1 MKKNILAVLIASSIG
16 LAGCGNESEVVGNP
30 TIDPIIERSLK
41 ADTKIKFDILS
52 NPKSPVVVKPTYLAV
67 DKNDGTLATES
78 LADDPNKWSDPLVT
92 MGKTDGWST
101 NQPITIEFIGND
113 LDGTTAAD
121 GFYLLETGDP
131 TSSTYTSTQ
140 PVPLTEANG
149 DFKVFASGK
158 TLTVLL
164 TKPLK
169 PASQYQFAI
178 TSDLKDI
185 NGNEVG
191 MSNSYA
197 VLKSTTRPPS
207 EKLEPAQRLAHA
219 SEATFA
225 ATGVDKNKI
234 IFTNWFTTASAGDV
248 LFAGKAASALA
259 LKNDASTVWQG
270 SAIGD
275 VSTADLAKLYTMT
288 GLTSAGTTVGGTNEV
303 YTGKVYLPYF
313 LETAADKFSTTPWQS
328 GMPSLAAIKYILGDE
343 TASSTD
349 KAIVMQKLTD
359 WGITQDDL
367 EKVSTD
373 PAVQLKVLPLL
384 TGKTITLSD
393 GSQLDSERLITRY
406 SPVPKLKSVQEVEYT
421 LILPPAASGC
431 QAIEKNT
438 VSIYQHGITANK
450 EELKTSSLADTIIG
464 SSCNAIFAIDLPLH
478 GTRGVTLPVVG
489 YTTASTKP
497 EIFLNLETLP
507 VGRDNLRQSVM
518 DQINLRV
525 AIGRL
530 FASIKQGNAGA
541 MGAFGWLNPD
551 NGVSFIGHSLG
562 AMTGVALGNV
572 ANRPLGTS
580 AEDQQSDALFF
591 NINKLALANP
601 GAGIPYLLMEST
613 EYGNFVKGTL
623 LAGADAKFKAD
634 CDSKSLDY
642 KTCYAGFEAL
652 LVGSGDSESIATLTK
667 VYSNFTQFAY
677 AAQTIL
683 DTVDPLN
690 HAPQISSGL
699 PVYLSMVKDDSTI
712 PTQLTFRSTVTGTS
726 IAKPYSVFGGT
737 LPLVDEGLLN
747 LSVTDSDVAS
757 LVKHVTYFT
766 AGDHGSQKK
775 DRNAASPDAATG
787 EMQDHIASL
796 VNGNGTS
803 LTVPNAGTVLSAT
816 LPDPST
822 KQYGF

>member
-52 NPKSPVVVKPTYLAV
+52 NPSAPIVVKPTYLAV
-67 DKNDGTLATES
+67 DKNDGTLATEG
-78 LADDPNKWSDPLVT
+78 LAADPTKWSDPLVT

-101 NQPITIEFIGND
+101 NQPITIEFIGNN
-113 LDGTTAAD
+113 LDSTTAAD

-131 TSSTYTSTQ
+131 TSSTYANTQ

-207 EKLEPAQRLAHA
+207 EKLEPAQRLARA

-259 LKNDASTVWQG
+259 LKNGASTVWQG
-270 SAIGD
+270 SAI
-275 VSTADLAKLYTMT
+275 ADNVDLSKVYNMDRPTFIQK
-288 GLTSAGTTVGGTNEV
+288 TVGGNNDI
-303 YTGKVYLPYF
+303 YTGSVYLPYF

-328 GMPSLAAIKYILGDE
+328 GMPSLAAIKYILGDD

-349 KAIVMQKLTD
+349 KAIVMQKLTS
-359 WGITQDDL
+359 WGITLDDL

-421 LILPPAASGC
+421 LILPADNTCKAAG
-431 QAIEKNT
+431 KNT

-450 EELKTSSLADTIIG
+450 EELTTSSLADTIIG
-464 SSCNAIFAIDLPLH
+464 STCNAIFAIDLPLH
-478 GTRGVTLPVVG
+478 GTRGVTIPGVG
-489 YTTASTKP
+489 NVTASTKP

-525 AIGRL
+525 AIGQKL
-530 FASIKQGNAGA
+530 FTISKGGAGTIDEL
-541 MGAFGWLNPD
+541 GWLNPA

-580 AEDQQSDALFF
+580 AADQQSDALFF

-601 GAGIPYLLMEST
+601 GAGIPYLLMESG
-613 EYGNFVKGTL
+613 EYGNFVKGAL
-623 LAGADAKFKAD
+623 LAGSSAKFKAN
-634 CDSKSLDY
+634 CDAQTLDY
-642 KTCYAGFEAL
+642 KTCYTGYEASL
-652 LVGSGDSESIATLTK
+652 LGNGDPTSIATLTEIYK
-667 VYSNFTQFAY
+667 NFSNFAY

-747 LSVTDSDVAS
+747 LTVTDSNVAS

-775 DRNAASPDAATG
+775 DRNAANPDAATG
-787 EMQDHIASL
+787 EMQDHIADL
-796 VNGNGTS
+796 VNGDGNS
-803 LTVPNAGTVLSAT
+803 LSVPNTGTVLSAT

>member
-30 TIDPIIERSLK
+30 TIDPIIERSLQ
-41 ADTKIKFDILS
+41 ADTKIKFDIIS
-52 NPKSPVVVKPTYLAV
+52 NPSAPVVVKPTYLAV
-67 DKNDGTLATES
+67 DKNDGTLATEG
-78 LADDPNKWSDPLVT
+78 LAADPTKWSDPLVT

-101 NQPITIEFIGND
+101 NQPITIEFIGNN
-113 LDGTTAAD
+113 LDSTTAAD

-131 TSSTYTSTQ
+131 TSSTYANTQ
-140 PVPLTEANG
+140 PIPLTEANG

-259 LKNDASTVWQG
+259 LKNGASTVWQG

-328 GMPSLAAIKYILGDE
+328 GMPSLAAIKYILGDD

-349 KAIVMQKLTD
+349 KAIVMQKLTS
-359 WGITQDDL
+359 WGITLDDL

-421 LILPPAASGC
+421 LILPADNTCKAAG
-431 QAIEKNT
+431 KNT

-464 SSCNAIFAIDLPLH
+464 SSCHAIFAIDLPLH
-478 GTRGVTLPVVG
+478 GTRGVTIPGVG
-489 YTTASTKP
+489 NVTASAKP

-580 AEDQQSDALFF
+580 VENQQNDALFF

-601 GAGIPYLLMEST
+601 GAGIPYLLMESGQ
-613 EYGNFVKGTL
+613 YGNFVKGAL
-623 LAGADAKFKAD
+623 LAGSSAKFKAN
-634 CDSKSLDY
+634 CDAQTLDY
-642 KTCYAGFEAL
+642 KTCYTGYEASL
-652 LVGSGDSESIATLTK
+652 LGNGDPTSIATLTEIYK
-667 VYSNFTQFAY
+667 NFSNFAY

-690 HAPQISSGL
+690 HAPQISNGL

-747 LSVTDSDVAS
+747 LTVTDSNVAS

-787 EMQDHIASL
+787 EMQDHIANL
-796 VNGNGTS
+796 VNGDGNS
-803 LTVPNAGTVLSAT
+803 LIVPNASTVLSAT

>member
-1 MKKNILAVLIASSIG
+1 MKKNILAILIASSIG
-16 LAGCGNESEVVGNP
+16 LYGCGNEGEVTGKP
-30 TIDPIIERSLK
+30 TIDPIIEKSLK
-41 ADTKIKFDILS
+41 AETKIKFDLIS
-52 NPKSPVVVKPTYLAV
+52 NPSAPVVIKPTYLAM
-67 DKNDGTLATES
+67 DKNDGTLATEK
-78 LADDPNKWSDPLVT
+78 LAKDPTKWSDPLVT

-101 NQPITIEFIGND
+101 NQPIIIDFTGND
-113 LDGTTAAD
+113 LDSATAAD

-131 TSSTYTSTQ
+131 TSKDYASIPPKRLTQ
-140 PVPLTEANG
+140 ANG

-169 PASQYQFAI
+169 PASQYQFAV

-185 NGNEVG
+185 KGNEVG
-191 MSNSYA
+191 MTNSYA
-197 VLKSTTRPPS
+197 VLKSTTKAPVK
-207 EKLEPAQRLAHA
+207 ELEPAQDLTHA

-225 ATGVDKNKI
+225 VAGIDKNKI
-234 IFTNWFTTASAGDV
+234 IFTSWFTTASAGDV
-248 LFAGKAASALA
+248 LFAGKAATALA
-259 LKNDASTVWQG
+259 LKNGAASVWQG

-275 VSTADLAKLYTMT
+275 VSATDLAKLYTMT
-288 GLTSAGTTVGGTNEV
+288 PPTSAGNTVGGTNEV

-328 GMPSLAAIKYILGDE
+328 GMPSLAAIKNLLGDE
-343 TASSTD
+343 TASSAD
-349 KAIVMQKLTD
+349 KAIVMQKLTT

-367 EKVSTD
+367 ENVGSD

-393 GSQLDSERLITRY
+393 GNQLDSDRLITRY

-421 LILPPAASGC
+421 LVLPPAASGC
-431 QAIEKNT
+431 QANEKNT
-438 VSIYQHGITANK
+438 VSIYQHGITASK
-450 EELKTSSLADTIIG
+450 EELKTSSLPDTIID
-464 SSCNAIFAIDLPLH
+464 STCNAIFAIDLPLH
-478 GTRGVTLPVVG
+478 GTRGVTIPG
-489 YTTASTKP
+489 AGTITASTKP

-541 MGAFGWLNPD
+541 MGTFGWLNPD
-551 NGVSFIGHSLG
+551 KGVSYIGHSLG

-580 AEDQQSDALFF
+580 AADQQNDALFF

-601 GAGIPYLLMEST
+601 GAGIPYLLLESGNF
-613 EYGNFVKGTL
+613 GNFVKGNL
-623 LAGADAKFKAD
+623 LAGAKPSFKAF
-634 CDSKSLDY
+634 CSAKGWDY
-642 KTCYAGFEAL
+642 KTCYGNYEAAL
-652 LVGSGDSESIATLTK
+652 IGNGDPTSIATLTE
-667 VYSNFTQFAY
+667 VYKNFSDFAY

-683 DTVDPLN
+683 DTIDPLN

-699 PVYLSMVKDDSTI
+699 PVYLSMVKDDNTI
-712 PTQLTFRSTVTGTS
+712 PNQLTFGSTVPGTT
-726 IAKPYSVFGGT
+726 IKKPYSKFGGT
-737 LPLVDEGLLN
+737 LPLADESLLN
-747 LSVTDSDVAS
+747 LTVTNSNVLS

-766 AGDHGSQKK
+766 EGVHNSQKQ
-775 DRNAASPDAATG
+775 DRDDSGADNATG
-787 EMQDHIASL
+787 EMQDHIASMA
-796 VNGNGTS
+796 NGDGTS
-803 LTVPNAGTVLSAT
+803 LTVPNNNSVLSAT
-816 LPDPST
+816 LPESST
-822 KQYGF
+822 KQFGF